1 MRRLMGVA
9 CLLALALAVPAAAQ
23 QKWVEAA
30 GVARAE
36 PGEGLG
42 GPGRQAALRAAL
54 AEAVQQ
60 VALELLMLSETAPG
74 KPPPD
79 PAALAEKAARAL
91 GGDPTIYVARFQIRE
106 DRGVQPRLLLADP
119 DAKAEYQLVVMAQV
133 DVEKVRQRVG
143 ARAVAPPGATEGG
156 TATKA
161 PPTAPAEA
169 AEKAEEKP
177 EDGSFSNFELE
188 LEQIASYREYA
199 AVREALLG
207 KLGARQALPVE
218 FSRGR
223 AVLSVESPIPAP
235 ALAAAL
241 GRALEGQVGVEPLPA
256 AQGASEGRLRLRIR
270 APLTSSTAPSG
281 LTR

>member
-1 MRRLMGVA
+1 
-9 CLLALALAVPAAAQ
+9 
-23 QKWVEAA
+23 
-30 GVARAE
+30 
-36 PGEGLG
+36 
-42 GPGRQAALRAAL
+42 
-54 AEAVQQ
+54 
-60 VALELLMLSETAPG
+60 
-74 KPPPD
+74 
-79 PAALAEKAARAL
+79 
-91 GGDPTIYVARFQIRE
+91 
-106 DRGVQPRLLLADP
+106 
-119 DAKAEYQLVVMAQV
+119 
-133 DVEKVRQRVG
+133 
-143 ARAVAPPGATEGG
+143 VAPPGATEGG

-169 AEKAEEKP
+169 AEKA

-207 KLGARQALPVE
+207 KLGARRALPLE
-218 FSRGR
+218 FGRGR

-241 GRALEGQVGVEPLPA
+241 GRALEGQVGVEPLAA

>member
-1 MRRLMGVA
+1 
-9 CLLALALAVPAAAQ
+9 
-23 QKWVEAA
+23 
-30 GVARAE
+30 
-36 PGEGLG
+36 
-42 GPGRQAALRAAL
+42 
-54 AEAVQQ
+54 
-60 VALELLMLSETAPG
+60 
-74 KPPPD
+74 
-79 PAALAEKAARAL
+79 
-91 GGDPTIYVARFQIRE
+91 
-106 DRGVQPRLLLADP
+106 
-119 DAKAEYQLVVMAQV
+119 VMAQV

-169 AEKAEEKP
+169 AEKAE
-177 EDGSFSNFELE
+177 DGSFSNFELE

-207 KLGARQALPVE
+207 KLGARRALPVE

>member
-1 MRRLMGVA
+1 MWVA
-9 CLLALALAVPAAAQ
+9 CLLALALALPAAAQ

-36 PGEGLG
+36 PGESLG

-91 GGDPTIYVARFQIRE
+91 GGDPTLYVARFQIRE

-143 ARAVAPPGATEGG
+143 ARAVAPPSAPEGS
-156 TATKA
+156 TATKT

-169 AEKAEEKP
+169 AEKAE
-177 EDGSFSNFELE
+177 DGSFSSFELE

-207 KLGARQALPVE
+207 KLGARRALPVE

-241 GRALEGQVGVEPLPA
+241 RRALEGQLGVEPLAA
-256 AQGASEGRLRLRIR
+256 AQGDSEGRLRLRVH
-270 APLTSSTAPSG
+270 APVASSTAPSG